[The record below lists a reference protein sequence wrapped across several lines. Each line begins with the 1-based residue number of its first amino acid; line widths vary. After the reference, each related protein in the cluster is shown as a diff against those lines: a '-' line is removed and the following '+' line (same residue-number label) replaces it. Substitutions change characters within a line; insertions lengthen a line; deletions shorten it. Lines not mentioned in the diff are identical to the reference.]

1 MKSIKQQLADYL
13 ELVESND
20 REIARYEALEAN
32 NTADEIL
39 AVVKENII
47 KSTNN
52 EIEQKKQIEKA
63 IASISSTAQK
73 QLMTYRY
80 IDRLPWRVITKIL
93 FCSQSD
99 YNNNPDKY
107 KRKTFRLHTRAIEY
121 LEKTKP
127 MQ

>member
-32 NTADEIL
+32 NTVDEIL

-47 KSTNN
+47 KSTND

-63 IASISSTAQK
+63 IASIPSTAQK

-80 IDRLPWRVITKIL
+80 IDKLPWRVITKIL

-121 LEKTKP
+121 LERTKS

>member
-1 MKSIKQQLADYL
+1 MKSIKQRLADYL

-20 REIARYEALEAN
+20 REIARYEVLEAN
-32 NTADEIL
+32 NTAVEIL

-47 KSTNN
+47 KSTND
-52 EIEQKKQIEKA
+52 EIEEKKCIEKA
-63 IASISSTAQK
+63 IASIPSTVQK

-80 IDRLPWRVITKIL
+80 IDKLSWHVVTKIL
-93 FCSQSD
+93 FCSQPD
-99 YNNNPDKY
+99 YNSNPDKY

-121 LEKTKP
+121 LERTKS